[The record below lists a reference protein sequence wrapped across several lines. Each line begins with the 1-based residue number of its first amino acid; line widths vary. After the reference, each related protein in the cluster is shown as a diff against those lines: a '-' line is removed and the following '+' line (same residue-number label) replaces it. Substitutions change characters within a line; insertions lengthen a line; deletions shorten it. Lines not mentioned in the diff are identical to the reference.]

1 LVGITSTQREDDT
14 RAKQSDTNK
23 DSTALGVDDDL
34 FQKLISIFEQ
44 RARLVHQRTQAS
56 RCMLA
61 PAPLHS
67 ADHARR

>member
-44 RARLVHQRTQAS
+44 RARLVQRTQAS
-56 RCMLA
+56 RWMLA